1 MSATLEEKE
10 SIASECQELTKKNSK
25 LELSI
30 RDIVEEQK
38 GNKNTKVSGKF
49 LNLQTISSSLFI
61 ICNI

>member
-49 LNLQTISSSLFI
+49 LNLQTISSSFI